1 LNKIIQDKTK
11 RKWAVKNDFRLFFH
25 YYFSHYIKYET
36 APFQNQMYEDLQ
48 NWDIRFEEII
58 AFRESAKSTL
68 VMLGLPI
75 WAIISNKAKFPVLV
89 SDTGTQAKQHIYNLK
104 NELENNQKLIRD
116 WGPFQGQEEWTSSN
130 IVLTEYEARIVARS
144 TGQKVRGLR
153 HKQYRPDLG
162 IFDDLENIQSIRTK
176 EQRDKNERWLF
187 DEAIPGLD
195 DKAKKI
201 IIGNLLHTDSL
212 MMRIKQQIVTNQRDG
227 ILREY
232 PIVSGEDILWKAKY
246 PNLEAI
252 EEKKRSVRNP
262 SGNPWRT
269 WNREYLLKIVPEEEQ
284 GVKEEW
290 IKYYDELPL
299 TSLSREATGVD
310 LAISKKDTADYTTMV
325 SGKLYEVNGEQ
336 KLFIMPNPVNERL
349 TGFETTE
356 RARNVSKALGNG
368 GFTEMWV
375 EDVAYQKM
383 QIEAMT
389 KIGIPTTAVKVTTD
403 KRSRLSMSASYIQSG
418 KVVFASKGCEDLIN
432 QILGFGV
439 EAHDDLV
446 DAFTLLVNK
455 IFGTQFNIR
464 FV

>member
-1 LNKIIQDKTK
+1 MNNQEK
-11 RKWAVKNDFRLFFH
+11 RKFATKNSFRLFFH
-25 YYFSHYIKYET
+25 YYFSHYIKFDT
-36 APFQNQMYEDLQ
+36 APFQNEIYKDLEDDSITL
-48 NWDIRFEEII
+48 EEII
-58 AFRESAKSTL
+58 AFRESAKSTIS
-68 VMLGLPI
+68 MLGLPI
-75 WAIISNKAKFPVLV
+75 WSIISEKVKFPLLV
-89 SDTGTQAKQHIYNLK
+89 SDTGSQAKQHIYNLK
-104 NELENNQKLIRD
+104 NELENNEKLIND
-116 WGPFQGQEEWTSSN
+116 WGPFRGQEEWTSTN
-130 IVLTEYEARIVARS
+130 VVLQDYGARIIARS

-153 HKQYRPDLG
+153 HNEHRPDLG
-162 IFDDLENIQSIRTK
+162 IFDDLENIESIRTK

-187 DEAIPGLD
+187 DEAIPALK
-195 DKAKKI
+195 DKAKKV
-201 IIGNLLHTDSL
+201 IIGNLLHSDSL
-212 MMRIKQQIVTNQRDG
+212 MMRIKKQIDNNEIDG
-227 ILREY
+227 VLREY
-232 PIVSGEDILWKAKY
+232 PIVAGEEILWKEKY
-246 PNLEAI
+246 QNLEAI
-252 EEKKRSVRNP
+252 EEKKKSVRNP

-284 GVKEEW
+284 EVKEEW

-336 KLFIMPNPVNERL
+336 RLFIMPNPVNERL

-356 RARNVSKALGNG
+356 RARNVSIALGNG

-389 KIGIPTTAVKVTTD
+389 KIGIPTTAVKITTD